1 MTQSSRSTVS
11 IRKLQK
17 PNYAVKLPLPGPVT
31 PQEPQKT
38 TSGSASDTTP
48 KHKPS
53 QICASILTALGT
65 PRLYAGAK
73 CFTIMGFILFS
84 AVNPCD
90 PLTKNRKR
98 QVLRAGRPFAS
109 LCWYISGEGGGG
121 CWKPTSPQIPPR
133 AGCGGVRPWT
143 KPLSATSARRRN
155 QAM

>member
-1 MTQSSRSTVS
+1 MFLTGMTQSSRSTVS

-109 LCWYISGEGGGG
+109 LCWYISGEGGGVAR
-121 CWKPTSPQIPPR
+121 PAVAERPDHAEQRRAAR
-133 AGCGGVRPWT
+133 AGDLRGGR
-143 KPLSATSARRRN
+143 
-155 QAM
+155 